1 MYKKFLLSIFLLS
14 ANSVFASYLWD
25 INVGVS
31 EFFKGNFN
39 YSKNFFLTYLKS
51 NPNDEN
57 GYWWLAKSYQNLG
70 DEENSNLNFEK
81 SYLSTFSKKELEKIN
96 FNSKETSNIEDYF
109 DMAVEYFS
117 NANYKEADF
126 YADMMLKLDKKSA
139 SAYFIK
145 AKIAK
150 TLKNDTEAKK
160 YLEQAIIFNND
171 ILNTNLAKTLK
182 IATVPSTTKE
192 MYKFNAIEFY
202 YKGELKDSIINA
214 KKYIEIDK
222 NIDMI
227 NFLINLYIKSND
239 IYRAKNLIESSKNA
253 NIANIQTYIYES
265 QITADEEKKE
275 KILKEAYKINPNNP
289 DVLLNLGN
297 LYLKRE
303 DFNNSLKYFEI
314 LTLVNSE
321 MYEAYFGYAFSLL
334 KLNKTQEAL
343 NFVRK
348 MHKKNPSSS
357 ENLFLL
363 SLVAQNQNSY
373 IEAIE
378 YLDEALQ
385 KDENANYYFEKA
397 KIYYLL
403 KNYEKSLE
411 NLKSVSKAN
420 NGSINEK
427 EVDEYFVKNYL
438 KLNKFKE
445 AENLLFYNTKL
456 DKNRIMYKYYLYNLC
471 KFDDNNSTTCQKT
484 FKLPKPMSLEN
495 YIDISEILLDKNS
508 LKEAEKILTA
518 GLKKYPNSHQ
528 LLQAKNKIDY
538 YQKEH

>member
-1 MYKKFLLSIFLLS
+1 MNKKLLLLMFLIS
-14 ANSVFASYLWD
+14 ANSAFASYLWD
-25 INVGVS
+25 INTGIN

-39 YSKNFFLTYLKS
+39 YSKNYFLTYLKS
-51 NPNDEN
+51 NPNDED
-57 GYWWLAKSYQNLG
+57 GYWWLAKSYQNLN
-70 DEENSNLNFEK
+70 DSENATKNFEK

-150 TLKNDTEAKK
+150 TLKNDEEAKK

-182 IATVPSTTKE
+182 IATIPSVTKE
-192 MYKFNAIEFY
+192 MYKFSAIEFY
-202 YKGELKDSIINA
+202 YKGELKDSIANA
-214 KKYIEIDK
+214 KKYVEIDK

-227 NFLINLYIKSND
+227 NFLINLYIKTND
-239 IYRAKNLIESSKNA
+239 IYQAKTLIENTKNS
-253 NIANIQTYIYES
+253 NIANIQTYILES
-265 QITADEEKKE
+265 QITSDEDKKE
-275 KILKEAYKINPNNP
+275 KILKEAYKINPNHP

-297 LYLKRE
+297 LYLRKE
-303 DFNNSLKYFEI
+303 DFNNSTKYFEI
-314 LTLVNSE
+314 LTLIDSE

-343 NFVRK
+343 DFVRK
-348 MHKKNPSSS
+348 MHQKNPSSG

-378 YLDEALQ
+378 YINEAIQ
-385 KDENANYYFEKA
+385 KDENAAYYFEKA
-397 KIYYLL
+397 KIYYTL

-411 NLKSVSKAN
+411 SLKLIAKTN
-420 NGSINEK
+420 NGTINEK

-438 KLNKFKE
+438 KLNNPKE
-445 AENLLFYNTKL
+445 AQNLLLYNTKL

-471 KFDDNNSTTCQKT
+471 KLNDNDSKTCQKT
-484 FKLPKPMSLEN
+484 FKLPKPITLDN
-495 YIDISEILLDKNS
+495 YIDVSEILFDKNS

-518 GLKKYPNSHQ
+518 GIKKYPNSSK
-528 LLQAKNKIDY
+528 LLQIKNKVDY